1 MSDTQSTAW
10 GIRRGAEV
18 LLAAEADVQARG
30 PVTEEWPE
38 LDLETA
44 YAVQDEALRMRR
56 ARGETLIGV
65 KLGLTSKAKQRR
77 MGIDRP
83 SLAWLTDAMVHPAG
97 NPLPLGRLIHP
108 RVEPEIG
115 FVVGSRL
122 AGPGVTSV
130 TALAAVS
137 HVFGAVEIIDSRFSG
152 FQFQMADAVAD
163 NGSSA
168 LFTLG
173 SVIADPTGL
182 DLALETVLLEQ
193 DGEIVDSA
201 TGAAVQGNPGEALAL
216 AANILGERGLAIEP
230 GWIVLTGGMTDALPI
245 GPGRR
250 IAAHFAHLGSVV
262 AYADADADADAA
274 DAGN

>member
-1 MSDTQSTAW
+1 MSSDLW
-10 GIRRGAEV
+10 GIKRAAEY
-18 LLAAEADVQARG
+18 LLAREANGEAGG
-30 PVTEEWPE
+30 PVTEFWPE

-83 SLAWLTDAMVHPAG
+83 SLAWLTDAMLLPAG
-97 NPLPLGRLIHP
+97 EPTPLDRLIHP

-115 FVVGSRL
+115 FVMGSRL
-122 AGPGVTSV
+122 QGPGVSAAA
-130 TALAAVS
+130 ALAAVS

-152 FQFQMADAVAD
+152 FKFQMSDAVAD

-168 LFTLG
+168 LFTMG
-173 SVIADPTGL
+173 SVIADPMGL
-182 DLALETVLLEQ
+182 DLALEACLLEQ
-193 DGEIVDSA
+193 DGEIVDSC
-201 TGAAVQGNPGEALAL
+201 TGAAVQGNPGDALAL
-216 AANILGERGLAIEP
+216 AANILGERGLSIEP
-230 GWIVLTGGMTDALPI
+230 GWVILTGGMTDALPLD
-245 GPGRR
+245 PGGR

-262 AYADADADADAA
+262 AFAA
-274 DAGN
+274 PA

>member
-1 MSDTQSTAW
+1 MNPIW
-10 GIRRGAEV
+10 GIRRAAEV
-18 LLAAEADVQARG
+18 LLAAEQDVTARG
-30 PVTEEWPE
+30 PITGEWPE
-38 LDLETA
+38 LDLETG

-83 SLAWLTDAMVHPAG
+83 SLAWLTDAMLHPSG
-97 NPLPLGRLIHP
+97 NPLPLSRLIHP

-115 FVVGSRL
+115 FVIGARL
-122 AGPGVTSV
+122 QGPGIGSA

-137 HVFGAVEIIDSRFSG
+137 HVFGAVEVIDSRFSG
-152 FQFQMADAVAD
+152 FRFTIADAVAD
-163 NGSSA
+163 NGSSG
-168 LFTLG
+168 LFTMG
-173 SVIADPTGL
+173 SVVADPRGL
-182 DLALETVLLEQ
+182 DLAMETCLLEQ

-216 AANILGERGLAIEP
+216 AANLLGERGLAIEP
-230 GWIVLTGGMTDALPI
+230 GWVVLTGGMTDALPI

-262 AYADADADADAA
+262 AYADKE
-274 DAGN
+274 

>member
-1 MSDTQSTAW
+1 MSEERW
-10 GIRRGAEV
+10 GIRRGAEY
-18 LLAAEADVQARG
+18 LLAREANREAGG
-30 PVTEEWPE
+30 PVTEWWPE

-65 KLGLTSKAKQRR
+65 KLGLTSKAKQKR

-83 SLAWLTDAMVHPAG
+83 SLAWLTDAMLLPVGEPV
-97 NPLPLGRLIHP
+97 PLGELIHP

-115 FVVGSRL
+115 FVMGQRL
-122 AGPGVTSV
+122 QGPGVSSA

-152 FQFQMADAVAD
+152 FKFQMSDAVAD
-163 NGSSA
+163 NGSSGR
-168 LFTLG
+168 FTIG
-173 SVIADPTGL
+173 SVLADPVGL
-182 DLALETVLLEQ
+182 DLAMEAMLLEQ
-193 DGEIVDSA
+193 DGEIVDSC

-230 GWIVLTGGMTDALPI
+230 GWVILTGGMTDALPI
-245 GPGRR
+245 GPGGR

-262 AYADADADADAA
+262 AFADPE
-274 DAGN
+274 

>member
-1 MSDTQSTAW
+1 VRSDEPW

-18 LLAAEADVQARG
+18 LLAAERDVAARG
-30 PVTEEWPE
+30 PITAQWPE

-44 YAVQDEALRMRR
+44 YAVQDEALRLRK

-83 SLAWLTDAMVHPAG
+83 SLAWLTDAMVHPASG
-97 NPLPLGRLIHP
+97 PLPLDRLIHP

-115 FVVGSRL
+115 FVMRSRL
-122 AGPGVTSV
+122 AGPGITSV

-152 FQFQMADAVAD
+152 FTFLMADAVAD

-173 SVIADPTGL
+173 SVVADPVGL
-182 DLALETVLLEQ
+182 DLALETVKLEQ

-201 TGAAVQGNPGEALAL
+201 TGADVQGNPGEALAL

-245 GPGRR
+245 GPGGR
-250 IAAHFAHLGSVV
+250 IAAHFAHLGSIV
-262 AYADADADADAA
+262 AYA
-274 DAGN
+274 

>member
-1 MSDTQSTAW
+1 MSDDRW
-10 GIRRGAEV
+10 GIRRGAEY
-18 LLAAEADVQARG
+18 LLARESNREAGG
-30 PVTEEWPE
+30 PVTEWWPE

-65 KLGLTSKAKQRR
+65 KLGLTSKAKQQR

-83 SLAWLTDAMVHPAG
+83 SLAWLTDAMLLPAG
-97 NPLPLGRLIHP
+97 EPVPLDRLIHP

-115 FVVGSRL
+115 FVMGERL
-122 AGPGVTSV
+122 HGPGVSAV
-130 TALAAVS
+130 TALANVS

-152 FQFQMADAVAD
+152 FKFKMADAVAD

-168 LFTLG
+168 LLTVG
-173 SVIADPTGL
+173 SVIADPVDL
-182 DLALETVLLEQ
+182 DLALEACLLEQ
-193 DGEIVDSA
+193 DGEVVDSC

-216 AANILGERGLAIEP
+216 AANILAERGLAIEP
-230 GWIVLTGGMTDALPI
+230 GWLVLTGGMTDALPLS
-245 GPGRR
+245 PGGR

-262 AYADADADADAA
+262 AYAEPA
-274 DAGN
+274 

>member
-1 MSDTQSTAW
+1 VIEADRW
-10 GIRRGAEV
+10 GIRRAAEV
-18 LLAAEADVQARG
+18 LLAAESDVRSRG
-30 PVTEEWPE
+30 PVTTEWPE

-44 YAVQDEALRMRR
+44 YAVQDEALRMRL

-65 KLGLTSKAKQRR
+65 KLGLTSKAKQVR

-83 SLAWLTDAMVHPAG
+83 SLAWLTDAMLHPAG
-97 NPLPLGRLIHP
+97 NALPLERLIHP

-115 FVVGSRL
+115 FVMGSRL
-122 AGPGVTSV
+122 VGPGVSSA

-152 FQFQMADAVAD
+152 FAFHMADAVAD

-168 LFTLG
+168 LFTIG
-173 SVIADPTGL
+173 SVLASPVDL
-182 DLALETVLLEQ
+182 DLALEACLLEQ
-193 DGEIVDSA
+193 DGEIVDSC

-216 AANILGERGLAIEP
+216 AANILAERGRAIEA
-230 GWIVLTGGMTDALPI
+230 GWVVLTGGMTDALPI
-245 GPGRR
+245 APGGR

-262 AYADADADADAA
+262 AYADPV
-274 DAGN
+274 